1 MVTFG
6 ELGGGD
12 ELAFEDWDNMVRVN
26 SSAGVAIGRWSHLV
40 MFC

>member
-6 ELGGGD
+6 ELSGGD

-26 SSAGVAIGRWSHLV
+26 NSASVAIGK
-40 MFC
+40 